1 MNQTKQL
8 DVRLMTE
15 SGSKPTFLVPVE
27 AEAVKGAYGGV
38 KYLWV
43 PTTIW
48 TQLMAHLKAGYYCVF
63 FSIIKDVLFISKC
76 HFQA

>member
-8 DVRLMTE
+8 DVRLMTK

-27 AEAVKGAYGGV
+27 AEAVKGADGGM

-48 TQLMAHLKAGYYCVF
+48 TQLMAHLKAGYYCGF
-63 FSIIKDVLFISKC
+63 FSIIKDMLCISAY
-76 HFQA
+76 HFWA